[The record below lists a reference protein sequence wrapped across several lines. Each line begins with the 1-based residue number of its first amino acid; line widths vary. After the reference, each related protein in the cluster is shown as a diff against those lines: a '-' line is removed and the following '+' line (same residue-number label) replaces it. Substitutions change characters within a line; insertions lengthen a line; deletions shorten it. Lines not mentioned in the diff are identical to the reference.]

1 MTHSYI
7 GAGMTLQDGT
17 NVIADLTTIGRKT
30 GLKRTVELRF
40 VYHRGCF
47 YASSSRIE
55 GKHWCQNMLQNP
67 AVEISVQGERFSGTA
82 KQVTEEALRR
92 QILTMR
98 GSPPAEMNRLVFEI
112 RPRERNVAA

>member
-1 MTHSYI
+1 
-7 GAGMTLQDGT
+7 MTLQDSA

-55 GKHWCQNMLQNP
+55 GKHWCQNMLQNT
-67 AVEISVQGERFSGTA
+67 AVEINAEGERFSGTA
-82 KQVTEEALRR
+82 RQVTEETLRR

-112 RPRERNVAA
+112 RPQDRNVSA